1 MTVASY
7 ISFLRILLI
16 IPIIILSSYQT
27 ILTNFVSLFLF
38 LIAGFTDYLDGYIAR
53 KTNTETN
60 FGALLDL
67 LADKLLVCIVLIWF
81 LFLYKNSYL
90 LFPVILIVSRE
101 LSISSVR
108 LMIVEKEGMPLPRVS
123 FLGKF
128 KTAFQIVSISFL
140 FISTS
145 FNFAFYSFSIV
156 CLWIVAGVSFYSF
169 VDYLNKW
176 KL

>member
-1 MTVASY
+1 MTAASY

-67 LADKLLVCIVLIWF
+67 I
-81 LFLYKNSYL
+81 
-90 LFPVILIVSRE
+90 
-101 LSISSVR
+101 
-108 LMIVEKEGMPLPRVS
+108 
-123 FLGKF
+123 
-128 KTAFQIVSISFL
+128 ISFL
-140 FISTS
+140 SIIKIP
-145 FNFAFYSFSIV
+145 FYI
-156 CLWIVAGVSFYSF
+156 
-169 VDYLNKW
+169 
-176 KL
+176 